1 MILPKIILLEI
12 NQKIKVMSM
21 KTTPQLAIALTLI
34 ATFFWGSNFQVTKFA
49 LASLPPWTAS
59 VERFFYAVLCIFTFL
74 TWKEGIHSKVLKK
87 NWCAFIV
94 LGAIGV
100 AGFNGAFFVGL
111 QSSNPVTAALI
122 VATTPISANIME
134 AILYRRLPEFMR
146 IAGMV
151 ISLLGVALVITKG
164 QLVLGGEVQVA
175 TGDIIIFM
183 GSLGWSIYTV
193 GTRVFIKDA
202 TPLETTSW
210 TMLFGAIILVFIAFF
225 VESPVIAL
233 SSGTFESHLACIYI
247 GIGGSTVA
255 YLFWNMGVAI
265 RGAGKTAI
273 FFNFVPI
280 FALIIQVMM
289 GDVPGWSQLIGIV
302 MTIVGVLLGL
312 GSISVGKFFKGIL
325 RN

>member
-1 MILPKIILLEI
+1 MR
-12 NQKIKVMSM
+12 
-21 KTTPQLAIALTLI
+21 TTPQLAIALTLI

-59 VERFFYAVLCIFTFL
+59 VERFFYAVICIFIFL
-74 TWKEGIHSKVLKK
+74 AWKEGIHGKVLKQ
-87 NWCAFIV
+87 NWWTFIV

-122 VATTPISANIME
+122 VATTPISANILE
-134 AILYRRLPEFMR
+134 AIINRRLPGLLR
-146 IAGMV
+146 VVGMV
-151 ISLLGVALVITKG
+151 ISLLGVALVITNG
-164 QLVLGGEVQVA
+164 ELNLGGMAQVV
-175 TGDIIIFM
+175 TGDILIFI

-193 GTRVFIKDA
+193 GTRVLVKDA

-225 VESPVIAL
+225 VESPVTAL
-233 SSGTFESHLACIYI
+233 SSATFESHLACLYI
-247 GIGGSTVA
+247 GIGGSTIA

-289 GDVPGWSQLIGIV
+289 GNIPSLPQVIGVVI
-302 MTIVGVLLGL
+302 TIVGVFLGQ
-312 GSISVGKFFKGIL
+312 GSITGDKLFKGIL
-325 RN
+325 SNR

>member
-1 MILPKIILLEI
+1 MR
-12 NQKIKVMSM
+12 V
-21 KTTPQLAIALTLI
+21 TPQLAIALTLI

-59 VERFFYAVLCIFTFL
+59 VERFFYAVICIFIFL
-74 TWKEGIHSKVLKK
+74 AWKEGIHSKALKQ
-87 NWCAFIV
+87 NWWAFIV

-122 VATTPISANIME
+122 VATTPISANILE
-134 AILYRRLPEFMR
+134 AIINRRLPGLLR
-146 IAGMV
+146 VVGMA
-151 ISLLGVALVITKG
+151 ISLLGVALVITNG
-164 QLVLGGEVQVA
+164 ELISGGVTQVV
-175 TGDIIIFM
+175 TGDILIFI

-193 GTRVFIKDA
+193 GTRVFVKDA

-225 VESPVIAL
+225 VESPVTAL
-233 SSGTFESHLACIYI
+233 PDGTFESHLACLYI
-247 GIGGSTVA
+247 GIGGSTIA

-289 GDVPGWSQLIGIV
+289 GNIPSLPQVIGVVIA
-302 MTIVGVLLGL
+302 IVGVLLGQ
-312 GSISVGKFFKGIL
+312 GSITGNKLFKGIL
-325 RN
+325 SNR